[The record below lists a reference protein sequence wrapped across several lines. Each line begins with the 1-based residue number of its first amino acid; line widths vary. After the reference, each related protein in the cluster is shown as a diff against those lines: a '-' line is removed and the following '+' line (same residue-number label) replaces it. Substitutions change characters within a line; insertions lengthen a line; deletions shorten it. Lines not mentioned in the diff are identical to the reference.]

1 MTWSIFTWPSSLP
14 TQPSTGTSL
23 AETPSPMHH
32 SALCPYFSLDSLT
45 LAFQREPS
53 RAPGW
58 EPTLQAGD
66 LAED

>member
-1 MTWSIFTWPSSLP
+1 
-14 TQPSTGTSL
+14 
-23 AETPSPMHH
+23 MHH

-45 LAFQREPS
+45 LAFQRELS

-58 EPTLQAGD
+58 EPTLQVGD